1 MRAPHGS
8 DGREHP
14 ERPEPSTARLRQTL
28 AVIAVAGLGFAALEL
43 RPSGSLLQ
51 GSTHAPLSGEL
62 GLVIVLGLAWM
73 FLIERTYRHFRGQV
87 QHLTDLPPRA
97 ERLKEAA
104 LRLLPLVGL
113 LLPVA
118 LLLVYRAAS
127 VLHPQPQVTTG
138 RPPRQGPTP
147 APEPRSG
154 GTPSLGLL
162 VYIVLIAAL
171 VGLLVLLWLA
181 WRQLRRVPKAET
193 APTRR
198 RVRTIERELAE
209 AVGEARRALLH
220 GDDART
226 AVIACYLAMEESLAA
241 SGVEREI
248 SDSPTDLLERA
259 AAAGTLRGSDATAL
273 TTLFHEARFSRHPM
287 DQSHLERAG
296 AALDAIA
303 GQLAGRIA
311 ERAAAEAEAAAAR
324 AAAAADGSESQSTGV
339 QSR

>member
-8 DGREHP
+8 DDREHP
-14 ERPEPSTARLRQTL
+14 ERPGPSTARLRQTL

-43 RPSGSLLQ
+43 RPGSSLLQ
-51 GSTHAPLSGEL
+51 GSTHAPLSDKF
-62 GLVIVLGLAWM
+62 GLVVLIGFGWV

-87 QHLTDLPPRA
+87 QHLADLSPRA
-97 ERLKEAA
+97 ERLKDAA

-127 VLHPQPQVTTG
+127 VLHELPPVSVL
-138 RPPRQGPTP
+138 RPPPKLDGPP
-147 APEPRSG
+147 PEPHSDS
-154 GTPSLGLL
+154 PSMGLL
-162 VYIVLIAAL
+162 AFIGLIVGL
-171 VGLLVLLWLA
+171 VGLIVLLWFVF
-181 WRQLRRVPKAET
+181 RQLRRPTGAAPAPK
-193 APTRR
+193 R
-198 RVRTIERELAE
+198 RVRTTERELAE

-241 SGVEREI
+241 SGVEREV

-259 AAAGTLRGSDATAL
+259 AAAGTLRGADATELTAL
-273 TTLFHEARFSRHPM
+273 FREARFSRHPM
-287 DQSHLERAG
+287 DQGHLARAG

-303 GQLAGRIA
+303 EQLAGRIA

-324 AAAAADGSESQSTGV
+324 AAAAGSASQSTGV
-339 QSR
+339 HS